1 MGAAGIH
8 KAANEGIAVP
18 QHGLGGAALYLPAG
32 QVTTGISAMTA
43 SAHIY
48 PTLVRKALDLA
59 GEELRGHGVIGEIM
73 IHGRSAILVR
83 YSWSDDGTRIKAD
96 ISLEGRTGIVRQA
109 LVGAGRSMGLPND
122 WVEDILPAVF
132 SHGPSAPAGFPTG
145 MYPSWDRPGLR
156 VLSAPASLLVPMTFL
171 ASLRP
176 RDDIGYDDLEPA
188 IRIAAQAGIGSAR
201 RLKGL
206 VAPYLKRKEKED
218 GEIARILERR
228 LSQLEYALDRFGSG
242 VVLNAK
248 ARSLADVAALE
259 RADGERFVRAS
270 GAFGQA
276 FYLEKD
282 KAAQQAMLDPVP
294 VPTGDPKHNAWLGA
308 IGEHL
313 AQRWDL
319 EVPPWTQEVAF
330 MGGQKPSFWP
340 DEALAR
346 DIQIVETPPAFR
358 RRLLFT
364 CAEPLMNAQFPTD
377 RKVGMPFWQ

>member
-1 MGAAGIH
+1 
-8 KAANEGIAVP
+8 
-18 QHGLGGAALYLPAG
+18 
-32 QVTTGISAMTA
+32 MTA

-59 GEELRGHGVIGEIM
+59 GEDLRGQRVMGEIM

-83 YSWSDDGTRIKAD
+83 YSWSDDGIRIEAD

-109 LVGAGRSMGLPND
+109 VVGAGRSIGLPND
-122 WVEDILPAVF
+122 WVEDVLPAVF
-132 SHGPSAPAGFPTG
+132 GHGPSAPARFPTG
-145 MYPSWDRPGLR
+145 MYPSWERPGLR
-156 VLSAPASLLVPMTFL
+156 VLSAPASLLVPMVFL

-176 RDDIGYDDLEPA
+176 RDDLGYDDLEPA
-188 IRIAAQAGIGSAR
+188 IRIVAQAGIRSAR

-206 VAPYLKRKEKED
+206 VAPYLERKAKED
-218 GEIARILERR
+218 GDLAHTIAKR
-228 LSQLEYALDRFGSG
+228 LSQFEYALDRFGCG

-248 ARSLADVAALE
+248 PKSLAEVAALARE
-259 RADGERFVRAS
+259 DGDCFGLAS
-270 GAFGQA
+270 GEFGQA
-276 FYLEKD
+276 FYLAKD
-282 KAAQQAMLDPVP
+282 KAAQQAMLDLVP
-294 VPTGDPKHNAWLGA
+294 VPIGDPKNDAWLGA

-330 MGGQKPSFWP
+330 MGEQKPSFWP
-340 DEALAR
+340 DEAQAR

-364 CAEPLMNAQFPTD
+364 YAEPLMNAKFPTG
-377 RKVGMPFWQ
+377 RKVRMPFWQ

>member
-1 MGAAGIH
+1 
-8 KAANEGIAVP
+8 
-18 QHGLGGAALYLPAG
+18 
-32 QVTTGISAMTA
+32 MTA
-43 SAHIY
+43 STHIY
-48 PTLVRKALDLA
+48 PALVRKALGLA
-59 GEELRGHGVIGEIM
+59 GEELRAHRVIGEMM

-83 YSWSDDGTRIKAD
+83 YSWSDDGTRIESD
-96 ISLEGRTGIVRQA
+96 ISLEGRHGIVRQA
-109 LVGAGRSMGLPND
+109 VVGAGRSIGLPND
-122 WVEDILPAVF
+122 WVEDVLPAVF
-132 SHGPSAPAGFPTG
+132 GHGPSAPAGFPTG
-145 MYPSWDRPGLR
+145 MYPSWERPGLR
-156 VLSAPASLLVPMTFL
+156 VLSAPARLLVPMTFL

-176 RDDIGYDDLEPA
+176 KDDIGYDELESA
-188 IRIAAQAGIGSAR
+188 IRIAAQAGIKSAR

-206 VAPYLKRKEKED
+206 VAPYLERKETEGD
-218 GEIARILERR
+218 LAGILERR
-228 LSQLEYALDRFGSG
+228 LFQFEYALDRFGCG

-248 ARSLADVAALE
+248 PKSLAEVAALA
-259 RADGERFVRAS
+259 RPDGDCFGLAS

-294 VPTGDPKHNAWLGA
+294 IPTGDLRDDAWLGA

-319 EVPPWTQEVAF
+319 EVPSWTQEVAF

-364 CAEPLMNAQFPTD
+364 SAEPLMNAHFPTD
-377 RKVGMPFWQ
+377 RKVRMPFWQ

>member
-1 MGAAGIH
+1 M
-8 KAANEGIAVP
+8 
-18 QHGLGGAALYLPAG
+18 
-32 QVTTGISAMTA
+32 SA

-48 PTLVRKALDLA
+48 LTLVRKALDLA
-59 GEELRGHGVIGEIM
+59 GEELRGHRVIGEIM

-83 YSWSDDGTRIKAD
+83 YSWADDGTHIEAD
-96 ISLEGRTGIVRQA
+96 ISLEGRHGIVRQA
-109 LVGAGRSMGLPND
+109 VVGAGRSIGLPND
-122 WVEDILPAVF
+122 WVEDVLPAVF
-132 SHGPSAPAGFPTG
+132 CHGPSAPAGFPTG
-145 MYPSWDRPGLR
+145 MYPSWERPGLR

-171 ASLRP
+171 ASLRVG
-176 RDDIGYDDLEPA
+176 DDVGYDDLEPA
-188 IRIAAQAGIGSAR
+188 IRIAAQAGIRSAR

-206 VAPYLKRKEKED
+206 VAPYLERKAKED
-218 GEIARILERR
+218 GDLARILEKR
-228 LSQLEYALDRFGSG
+228 LSQFEYALDRFGCR
-242 VVLNAK
+242 VVLNLK
-248 ARSLADVAALE
+248 PKSLAEVAALARE
-259 RADGERFVRAS
+259 HSDCFGLAS

-282 KAAQQAMLDPVP
+282 KAAQQAMLDPAP
-294 VPTGDPKHNAWLGA
+294 IPTGDPGDDAWLGA
-308 IGEHL
+308 VGEHL

-364 CAEPLMNAQFPTD
+364 SAEPLMNAQFPTD
-377 RKVGMPFWQ
+377 RKVRMPFWQ